1 MHLSLLHSLT
11 AEVEVPQQKL
21 GKILLATPVAPVDG
35 SEGPPDG
42 GERPAK
48 KSSALRFML
57 KENCAP
63 AAPHQKWASASP
75 AAREKIERDAVI
87 ANIIRQNHKKVAE
100 ERGIPFDAF
109 HQIWREYT
117 ETLQYRGVHQRPT
130 PPNPALFPMFYLRT
144 HAIW

>member
-11 AEVEVPQQKL
+11 AEVEAPQEKL
-21 GKILLATPVAPVDG
+21 GKISLATPVGTIDV

-63 AAPHQKWASASP
+63 AVPHQKWASASP
-75 AAREKIERDAVI
+75 AEREKIERDAVI
-87 ANIIRQNHKKVAE
+87 ANTMRQNHKKVAE
-100 ERGIPFDAF
+100 ERGMPFDVF
-109 HQIWREYT
+109 HLMWREHT
-117 ETLQYRGVHQRPT
+117 ETLQHRGVRHAPH
-130 PPNPALFPMFYLRT
+130 LRT
-144 HAIW
+144 LPCSPR